1 MRRASDA
8 GASLVEYTLLLAL
21 LIIVA
26 VLGLRFL
33 GQGTSN
39 SIDEN
44 TSTIQN
50 AKTTIP

>member
-1 MRRASDA
+1 MRGASEA

-21 LIIVA
+21 LILLA
-26 VLGLRFL
+26 VLSLRFL

-39 SIDEN
+39 SVDEN

>member
-1 MRRASDA
+1 MRRASEA
-8 GASLVEYTLLLAL
+8 GASLVEYALLLAL
-21 LIIVA
+21 LILVA

-39 SIDEN
+39 SVDEN

-50 AKTTIP
+50 AKTVP